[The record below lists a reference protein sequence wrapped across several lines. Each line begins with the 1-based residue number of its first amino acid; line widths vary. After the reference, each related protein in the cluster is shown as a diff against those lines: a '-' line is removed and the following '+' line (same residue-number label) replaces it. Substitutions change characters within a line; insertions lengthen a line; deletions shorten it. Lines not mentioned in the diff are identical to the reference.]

1 MGTALTLNARP
12 DEIATGIAEEQ
23 FDEIV
28 RQHQRRVYR
37 VMFLLV
43 RNADAADVLTQEC
56 FVRAFEKRSSFRG
69 ECRIDTWLLK
79 IAVNLVRDHARS
91 RRASFWKRLVG
102 LADGNSEELPN
113 DFPDHGP
120 SPERTVIARRQLE
133 AVWALAAELPE
144 RQKTI
149 FLLRFA
155 EELELA
161 DIAHVLG
168 LKVGSVKT
176 HLFRAV
182 NAVREKLKEQQWT

>member
-1 MGTALTLNARP
+1 VGTALTLNARP

-43 RNADAADVLTQEC
+43 RNADVADVLTQEC

-91 RRASFWKRLVG
+91 RRASFWKRLIG
-102 LADGNSEELPN
+102 LADADSEELPN

>member
-43 RNADAADVLTQEC
+43 RNADVADVLTQEC

-91 RRASFWKRLVG
+91 RRASFWKRLIG
-102 LADGNSEELPN
+102 LADADSEELPN
-113 DFPDHGP
+113 DFPDLGP

>member
-1 MGTALTLNARP
+1 VGTALTLNARP

>member
-1 MGTALTLNARP
+1 VGTALTLNARP

-37 VMFLLV
+37 IMFLLV
-43 RNADAADVLTQEC
+43 RNADVADVLTQEC

-102 LADGNSEELPN
+102 LADADSEELPN
-113 DFPDHGP
+113 AFPDHGP